1 MNKQEFFD
9 LLRSRLGSVPE
20 KELEAR
26 LEFYAEMI
34 DDRMEDGLSEH
45 EAISA
50 LGSVDEIANQ
60 TLSEIP
66 LGRLAKERIKPKR
79 RLKVW
84 EIVLLALGS
93 PIWISL
99 IASAVVVVISVY
111 ASIWAAVASLW
122 SVFGALSVFPLVG
135 IVSGVASCAEASVG
149 SGIALF
155 GASVACV
162 GMAILAF
169 FGCLAATKGMSKA
182 TKAIALCI
190 KKIFVKKEESK

>member
-9 LLRSRLGSVPE
+9 LLRSRFGSVPE

-34 DDRMEDGLSEH
+34 DDRMEDGLSEQ

-99 IASAVVVVISVY
+99 IAAAVVVVISVY

-122 SVFGALSVFPLVG
+122 AVFGALSVIPLV
-135 IVSGVASCAEASVG
+135 
-149 SGIALF
+149 
-155 GASVACV
+155 
-162 GMAILAF
+162 
-169 FGCLAATKGMSKA
+169 
-182 TKAIALCI
+182 
-190 KKIFVKKEESK
+190 